1 MFNEGEGLNS
11 EVKFVVASAYDAF
24 SKTWGELPSSRL
36 NWIDLWSDHLKEI
49 PAATIKQAVEHCV
62 RELSDCPSLP
72 VFRKYCKRVDENE
85 SLSEPM
91 VSIEEKIAKAIL
103 NTPKE
108 QFGYQNLDE
117 FADALLIAALV
128 ISAKN
133 HESVGLKWRNELV
146 ESEFKSR
153 AGLFGTESVIW
164 NNEAHKG
171 QGYWSDILGNID
183 ND

>member
-24 SKTWGELPSSRL
+24 SKAWGELPSSRL
-36 NWIDLWSDHLKEI
+36 YWIDLWSEQLKETS
-49 PAATIKQAVEHCV
+49 AATIKQAADYCV

-72 VFRKYCKRVDENE
+72 VFRKYCERVDGNE

-91 VSIEEKIAKAIL
+91 VSVEEKIAKAIL
-103 NTPKE
+103 NTPEE
-108 QFGYQNLDE
+108 QFGYRNLDE
-117 FADALLIAALV
+117 FADALLIAASV

-133 HESVGLKWRNELV
+133 YESVGLKWRNELV
-146 ESEFKSR
+146 ESEFKGR
-153 AGLFGTESVIW
+153 AGLFGAESVTW

-171 QGYWSDILGNID
+171 QGYWADILGDVD
-183 ND
+183 NN